1 MQSHF
6 ISILYSKEAFIR
18 VIQHHLII
26 QCLMAKKTKVNGGQN
41 WQLHWRKRQKYLRV
55 RVVLVAIQTCRV
67 KQNRPILE
75 IEMSQP
81 KPWFRSLI
89 VFIDKCI
96 NTNDIDRNAEI
107 LHISSFMIT
116 ETRHTNTAAKPAKGA
131 GKFEEWG
138 HTYRRRILDPKN
150 NIIEDLHKYDSY
162 DMRLVRFVV
171 NFANFVF
178 WGYHVY
184 ICCDICGG

>member
-1 MQSHF
+1 M
-6 ISILYSKEAFIR
+6 
-18 VIQHHLII
+18 
-26 QCLMAKKTKVNGGQN
+26 
-41 WQLHWRKRQKYLRV
+41 
-55 RVVLVAIQTCRV
+55 
-67 KQNRPILE
+67 
-75 IEMSQP
+75 
-81 KPWFRSLI
+81 
-89 VFIDKCI
+89 
-96 NTNDIDRNAEI
+96 
-107 LHISSFMIT
+107 
-116 ETRHTNTAAKPAKGA
+116 AAKPAKGA